1 MLERESL
8 DEGAVGTTAP
18 PADESGAQG
27 RLPSHLLPLP
37 EGRWALWRCVGLRG
51 SGFPMS
57 ELSNVTT
64 SHGAR
69 AADAVLTCEAD
80 ARRARSEAIAA
91 LRSKL
96 EAGAC
101 HERATVERALSRLQ
115 TGKTPAEAGG
125 ELAGVEA
132 LGEFRRARV
141 RLDAALLE
149 FRQAFETDAERLST
163 RLREVAGTERFQEA
177 VIWQNRQAFHTGI
190 APLLRQPP
198 GGAARGSKQRQREE
212 VVASYLQRYCA
223 KNDTIGFFGP
233 VGWASFVEHDEALTF
248 QPGAGLV
255 ESRRVYFEGWCID
268 TLAEK
273 LAADKAIRPWIAPRV
288 RPFVRLDGNV
298 LRIPFGG
305 ALKLAPDQAALLQAC
320 DGVRIARHIAE
331 ELIRNPY
338 TTFRSEAD
346 VYSALEFMY
355 TRKLIFWNLEVPIE
369 ARPEQTLQ
377 RLLERIDDVALRESA
392 LSPLAELVAARDA
405 VAEAAGSAEEL
416 DRALGRLEATFTRLT
431 GAAPTRSPGS
441 MYAARTLVY
450 EDCRRDL
457 KLEIGRELWQ
467 SLTPPL
473 HLLLKSARWLVGHAF
488 DIYRGEF
495 EKIYRRLAAANNS
508 PLVEIV
514 SFWMQVQP
522 LLVQKKGEPLDTL
535 VRDFQQRWSKILW
548 SKIDAG
554 ADGQRRLQYSTE
566 EIRLQASALFD
577 APDDVAKYARYHSPD
592 IMIAARS
599 VEAIRRGDYQF
610 VLGELHAAFNTLS
623 YLMFVE
629 QHPAPEEFAPA
640 WDVDIPERRV
650 VPVLPKNFFGGA
662 MRTKHVDKAPKDFI
676 LDFSNETPSD
686 PTANAV
692 PFGEFVVEEVQDG
705 LTVRT
710 HDGRLSF
717 DAMQFFAMAVGAIVA
732 NCFKLTCPRRH
743 TPRVN
748 IDRLV
753 VCRES
758 WTFAASELTFAYE
771 PDEAGRLLAT
781 RRWAARHQMP
791 RHVFVATPVERK
803 PFYLD
808 FDSAVYIDIF
818 SKIVRRTAREG
829 PNDEALT
836 ITEMLPGPDEVW
848 LTDAANNHYTSEL
861 RIVALDL
868 AGWS

>member
-8 DEGAVGTTAP
+8 VDGAAATAAP
-18 PADESGAQG
+18 PAGESDARQA
-27 RLPSHLLPLP
+27 LPPHLLPLP
-37 EGRWALWRCVGLRG
+37 GGRWALWRCVGLRG

-57 ELSNVTT
+57 ELGKINT
-64 SHGAR
+64 SLAAR
-69 AADAVLTCEAD
+69 AADAVLACEAD

-91 LRSKL
+91 LRGRL
-96 EAGAC
+96 ESGAFG
-101 HERATVERALSRLQ
+101 ERAAAERALRRLQ
-115 TGKTPAEAGG
+115 KGKAPAAADG

-132 LGEFRRARV
+132 LDEYRRARAC
-141 RLDAALLE
+141 LDSALLE
-149 FRQAFETDAERLST
+149 FRRAFEADSERLSE
-163 RLREVAGTERFQEA
+163 RLREAARAERFREA

-190 APLLRQPP
+190 EPLLRQPP

-233 VGWASFVEHDEALTF
+233 VGWASFVERDEALAF
-248 QPGAGLV
+248 QPGADLV
-255 ESRRVYFEGWCID
+255 ASRRVYFEGWCID
-268 TLAEK
+268 ALAEK

-298 LRIPFGG
+298 LRLPAGG
-305 ALKLAPDQAALLQAC
+305 ALKLAPDQAALLHAC
-320 DGVRIARHIAE
+320 DGTRVARRIAE
-331 ELIRNPY
+331 ELVSSPY
-338 TTFRSEAD
+338 TTFRSEAE
-346 VYSALEFMY
+346 VYAALEFMG
-355 TRKLIFWNLEVPIE
+355 TRKLIFWNLEVPVE

-377 RLLERIDDVALRESA
+377 RLLERVEDAPLRESA
-392 LSPLAELVAARDA
+392 LSTLAEMVAARDA
-405 VAEAAGSAEEL
+405 VAEAAGSAEGL
-416 DRALGRLEATFTRLT
+416 DRALGSLEATFTRLT
-431 GAAPTRSPGS
+431 GVAPTRSPGS

-467 SLTPPL
+467 ELTPPL
-473 HLLLKSARWLVGHAF
+473 HLLLKSARWLVGRAF

-495 EKIYRRLAAANNS
+495 EKVYKRLAAAHNS

-522 LLVQKKGEPLDTL
+522 LLAQKKGGPLDTL
-535 VRDFQQRWSKILW
+535 VSDFQQRWAKILW
-548 SKIDAG
+548 SKRDAG
-554 ADGQRRLQYSTE
+554 SDGQRRLRHTTE
-566 EIRLQASALFD
+566 ETRLQAAALFD
-577 APDDVAKYARYHSPD
+577 TPDDVAKYARYHSPD
-592 IMIAARS
+592 IMIAAES

-610 VLGELHAAFNTLS
+610 VLGELHVAFNTLS
-623 YLMFVE
+623 YMMFVE
-629 QHPAPEEFAPA
+629 QHPRPEEFTPA
-640 WDVDIPERRV
+640 WDLDIPERRV

-662 MRTKHVDKAPKDFI
+662 MRTKHVDKAPKDFL
-676 LDFSNETPSD
+676 LDFSNETPAD
-686 PTANAV
+686 PIANAV
-692 PFGEFVVEEVQDG
+692 PFGEFVVEGGQDG
-705 LTVRT
+705 LAVRT
-710 HDGRLSF
+710 HDGRLRF
-717 DAMQFFAMAVGAIVA
+717 DAMQFFAMAVGAAVA
-732 NCFKLTCPRRH
+732 NNFKLAGPRRH

-758 WTFAASELTFAYE
+758 WTFAASDLEFAYE
-771 PDEAGRLLAT
+771 PDEAARLLAV

-818 SKIVRRTAREG
+818 SKIVRRAAREM

-848 LTDAANNHYTSEL
+848 LTDAANNRYTSEL
-861 RIVALDL
+861 RVVALDL
-868 AGWS
+868 AGWL